1 MTDDY
6 HLQLP
11 TGTQLRHYVI
21 ESVMGQGGFGVV
33 YKARHAHLNEQVVIK
48 EFLPSELAGRSG
60 ATVRPHSQSRQPLFE
75 EGMRRFLDEGRTLV
89 KLRHPNVVR
98 CRDLFTD
105 NGTAYLI
112 MDYEDGLPL
121 DELVRDVER
130 NGEHYTERQLC
141 HFLIPLA
148 EGLAYVHQQGV
159 LHRDIKPANVFI
171 RRSDGTPVILDFG
184 AAKQDFALGSRSRSM
199 APFTEF
205 YAPLEQTDEG
215 MESRATLDVHAFGG
229 LMYRLVTGQLGP
241 KAETRAMA
249 IAYGKPDPL
258 TPVNQAARAEYSRD
272 FFDLIGSCLAFRAD
286 DRVQTMEEVR
296 SRLVELNRRT
306 AGGRRPESGF
316 GELDEL
322 LELAGAD
329 QVVTDAEMKMLLA
342 KAETLRMDPV
352 QAQQYIIRVATSRG
366 WQLLADTSAS
376 NNQGSDAS
384 REDSNEESF
393 SDIFGDVFGDTFGG
407 GGSSKPADLKYH
419 LKLDL
424 EEVLVA
430 ATRTLTFSRKE
441 ACPDCLPVLNAQF
454 RTCERCGGSGQVTVK
469 TGFFRVKQHC
479 PDCQNRSVEGHLSC
493 QNCGGKV
500 FFERAVELRV
510 KIPAG
515 MGNGDRLR
523 FRGEGD
529 QAWGGHPSGDLYVE
543 FELNPHPVFAVEGK
557 DLLANVNLVSTPKPG
572 DKFRFQTLEREILIR
587 IPDGYTSGQPIRI
600 RSAGLPSHSD
610 PGRGH
615 IFLRVYGPGGSS

>member
-1 MTDDY
+1 MTEAY
-6 HLQLP
+6 QLQLP
-11 TGTQLRHYVI
+11 EGTRLRHYVI

-33 YKARHAHLNEQVVIK
+33 YKARHAHLDEQVVIK

-60 ATVRPHSQSRQPLFE
+60 ATVRPHSQARQPLFE

-89 KLRHPNVVR
+89 RLRHPNVVR

-112 MDYEDGLPL
+112 MDFEDGLPL

-130 NGEHYTERQLC
+130 NGEHYSERQLC

-215 MESRATLDVHAFGG
+215 MESKPTLDVHAFGG

-258 TPVNQAARAEYSRD
+258 IPVNQAARAEYSRD
-272 FFDLIGSCLAFRAD
+272 LFDLISSCLAFRAV
-286 DRVQTMEEVR
+286 DRVQAMEEVR
-296 SRLVELNRRT
+296 SRLVELDRRII
-306 AGGRRPESGF
+306 GGRRPESGF

-329 QVVTDAEMKMLLA
+329 QVITDAEMKMLLA
-342 KAETLRMDPV
+342 KAETLRLDPV
-352 QAQQYIIRVATSRG
+352 QAQQYIIRIATSRG
-366 WQLLADTSAS
+366 WQLLADTSA
-376 NNQGSDAS
+376 NNSRGSDAPQK
-384 REDSNEESF
+384 DSGDESV
-393 SDIFGDVFGDTFGG
+393 SDMFADVFGDIFGE
-407 GGSSKPADLKYH
+407 SSKPADLKYH

-430 ATRTLTFSRKE
+430 ATRTLSIRRKE
-441 ACPDCLPVLNAQF
+441 ACQDCVPANAQPT
-454 RTCERCGGSGQVTVK
+454 TCERCGGSGQVTLK
-469 TGFFRVKQHC
+469 QGFFKVTQHC
-479 PDCQNRSVEGHLSC
+479 PACQSRSAKGNPTCHK
-493 QNCGGKV
+493 CGGKG
-500 FFERAVELRV
+500 FFERAVELSV

-515 MGNGDRLR
+515 LGNGDRLR

-529 QAWGGHPSGDLYVE
+529 QAWGGHDSKDLYLE

-557 DLLANVNLVSTPKPG
+557 DLLANVNLVSTPKAG

-587 IPDGYTSGQPIRI
+587 IPDGYIPGQSIRI
-600 RSAGLPSHSD
+600 RGAGLPRPSD
-610 PGRGH
+610 PERGH
-615 IFLRVYGPGGSS
+615 IFLRVYGPGGSA

>member
-1 MTDDY
+1 MTNDY

-33 YKARHAHLNEQVVIK
+33 YKARHAHLDEQVVIK

-112 MDYEDGLPL
+112 MDFEDGLPL

-130 NGEHYTERQLC
+130 SGEHYTERQLC

-258 TPVNQAARAEYSRD
+258 IPVSQAARADYSREL
-272 FFDLIGSCLAFRAD
+272 FDLIGSCLAFRAD

-306 AGGRRPESGF
+306 TGGRRPESGF

-329 QVVTDAEMKMLLA
+329 QVITDAEMKMLLA
-342 KAETLRMDPV
+342 KAETLRLDPV

-376 NNQGSDAS
+376 NQQGSDAS
-384 REDSNEESF
+384 REDSSEESF
-393 SDIFGDVFGDTFGG
+393 SDVFSDVFGDIFGGG

-430 ATRTLTFSRKE
+430 ATMTLRFNRKE
-441 ACPDCLPVLNAQF
+441 ACQDCVAVNAQPK
-454 RTCERCGGSGQVTVK
+454 TCERCGGSGQVTVK
-469 TGFFRVKQHC
+469 QGFFKVKQQC
-479 PDCQNRSVEGHLSC
+479 PDCQGQIAKGNPSC
-493 QNCGGKV
+493 HTCGGEG
-500 FFERAVELRV
+500 FYDRTVELPV

-515 MGNGDRLR
+515 VGNGDRLR
-523 FRGEGD
+523 FQGEGE
-529 QAWGGHPSGDLYVE
+529 QAWGGHSSGDLYVE
-543 FELNPHPVFAVEGK
+543 FELNPHPVFTVEGK
-557 DLLANVNLVSTPKPG
+557 DLLANVNLVRTPKAG
-572 DKFRFQTLEREILIR
+572 DTFRFQTLEREILIR
-587 IPDGYTSGQPIRI
+587 IPDGYAPGKPIRI
-600 RSAGLPSHSD
+600 RGAGLPRPKDSE
-610 PGRGH
+610 RGH
-615 IFLRVYGPGGSS
+615 IFLRVYGPGGSA